1 MRVSNGVVFLAGLGY
16 FLFHRFR
23 DEFKFLSMQDWKV
36 FLFFYFYLF
45 KIRIFHTRWE
55 FLAVQ

>member
-16 FLFHRFR
+16 FHRFR

-36 FLFFYFYLF
+36 FLF
-45 KIRIFHTRWE
+45 I
-55 FLAVQ
+55 